1 MYITRPVRDP
11 AGPRLPRG
19 APGPSVADRVVINLR
34 QVLPVWMQIRL
45 KFRSLTTDA
54 PVLRP
59 ARSYRAANNLSP
71 PLPPP
76 SPASERGAQPSP
88 SGGGGRGEGGPR
100 ALARVQRM
108 LQTSAKC
115 EASRAYGAAS
125 AVFNEYANRSPDSP
139 RVPATEREREREREE

>member
-76 SPASERGAQPSP
+76 LPGQRARRAAISIW
-88 SGGGGRGEGGPR
+88 GRGEGGGRP
-100 ALARVQRM
+100 
-108 LQTSAKC
+108 
-115 EASRAYGAAS
+115 AS
-125 AVFNEYANRSPDSP
+125 ARESAED
-139 RVPATEREREREREE
+139 AADEREVRSESRLRCGLRGV